1 MNFEDKGGC
10 SFNSSKSK
18 MHIKMPKKSLSGSQ
32 PVTKQGKA
40 GDSMPALALDWKPL
54 FNRVLFL
61 NGAIFGEE
69 APEISQMW
77 VVPKCVSK
85 CP

>member
-1 MNFEDKGGC
+1 LKTKADVHSILQSLRC
-10 SFNSSKSK
+10 TS
-18 MHIKMPKKSLSGSQ
+18 KMPKKSLSGSQ

>member
-1 MNFEDKGGC
+1 LKQ
-10 SFNSSKSK
+10 S
-18 MHIKMPKKSLSGSQ
+18 

-40 GDSMPALALDWKPL
+40 GDSMPALALDWKRL
-54 FNRVLFL
+54 FNQVMFL

>member
-1 MNFEDKGGC
+1 
-10 SFNSSKSK
+10 
-18 MHIKMPKKSLSGSQ
+18 
-32 PVTKQGKA
+32 
-40 GDSMPALALDWKPL
+40 MPALALDWKPL
-54 FNRVLFL
+54 FNQVMFL